1 MAENILVSEVLQ
13 VVTDRLKCPLIERLS
28 NMWDLRD
35 NLERL
40 LSTLPNLQN
49 VLVDQQALAAGIWLQ
64 LLKDS
69 ASHVEDLL
77 EDLTTIN
84 NFDDHHILDQQ
95 FADRVKEA
103 FATLQS
109 TADELQELPDP
120 ITAEHRELI
129 NKALPQSP
137 NQLQSPPLFVA
148 GGIPD
153 LMLLEQLD
161 LHGSLKIT
169 HLENEKH
176 KPDSVYKG
184 LREIKGLLLCRLLQL
199 HNLKRFLVK
208 GYPWTLWPTWK
219 RSPVFNLTAIELI
232 DCRNCVCLPSLGN
245 LPLPSSLLLQAMHG
259 VQRIG
264 KEYCHRC
271 IGRPFPTL
279 RELVLI
285 DFQIFEEWSFPD
297 GEDAFPCLNKFN
309 LTSLKVLAIEIVQD
323 LSFFRGSFPAN
334 TPILVSLEIKSCP
347 LLSLPPTF
355 ANLTTLKS
363 LTVRWCEKLTYL
375 PSGMQNINALES
387 LEIGDCH
394 RLKFLTEIGT
404 SGFNK
409 LRTLSIE
416 NCKFEHLRLLSSV
429 QVFPDEF
436 QNFKGLHS
444 LEIKSC
450 PGLEALPEWIEKLIS
465 LRSLAISDC
474 HNITSLLES
483 IHCLTGLQHLS
494 IQDCPRLLE
503 KCRLAGGEASSSS
516 N

>member
-161 LHGSLKIT
+161 LHG
-169 HLENEKH
+169 
-176 KPDSVYKG
+176 
-184 LREIKGLLLCRLLQL
+184 RLLLCRLLQL

-387 LEIGDCH
+387 LEIECTK
-394 RLKFLTEIGT
+394 RSCT
-404 SGFNK
+404 S
-409 LRTLSIE
+409 E
-416 NCKFEHLRLLSSV
+416 FEHLRLLSSV